1 MINEDEILFTPNELK
16 IIEDFVI
23 QNPQLRDPF
32 LMNITMYPTDIA
44 KVSPVYGLIFPKGND
59 HTGFD
64 HIHKRHE
71 QWTNTP
77 KWIETKDEQ
86 GNVDVRLQN
95 QSLFR
100 RDSTPFFDYCN
111 IAESIYKKENLNN
124 EKNKRPDKFE
134 MYSGVHI
141 HKDGSNPKYN
151 LLIYKGTKIV
161 HTLYPQSDK
170 NNPERVKGFNYS
182 RGSVSGR
189 WELMNSVLEIK
200 IPYFNHQKIV
210 KYIVIIRRI
219 PQKNIEMGIVQV
231 NDDAGNPWKSI
242 IIGERNIDSKNG
254 IEGLNQVELIQWQYA
269 DLRIFEKKILDIEKE
284 EKIK

>member
-16 IIEDFVI
+16 IIQDFVI
-23 QNPQLRDPF
+23 QNPQLRDPL
-32 LMNITMYPTDIA
+32 LMNITKYPTDIA

-59 HTGFD
+59 HTGFE

-86 GNVDVRLQN
+86 GNVNVRLQN

-100 RDSTPFFDYCN
+100 RDSIPFFDYCN
-111 IAESIYKKENLNN
+111 IAESIYKEENLNK
-124 EKNKRPDKFE
+124 EKNKRPDEFE

-141 HKDGSNPKYN
+141 HKDGSNSKYN

-189 WELMNSVLEIK
+189 WELMNSVVEIE

-210 KYIVIIRRI
+210 RYIVIIRRI
-219 PQKNIEMGIVQV
+219 PQKNIEMGIIQV
-231 NDDAGNPWKSI
+231 NDKDGNPWRSI

-254 IEGLNQVELIQWQYA
+254 IDGLNQMELMQWQYA
-269 DLRIFEKKILDIEKE
+269 DLRVFEKKILDIEKE